1 MCTCF
6 FCKGPKLDKDSR
18 RGPDVVDLQQL
29 IRIGQVV
36 LLLLLILLL
45 STLPLLILGIVHRW
59 FFDKEKITQLCLGSF
74 GGVHRLL
81 KNLSVVS
88 RCRELAR
95 GSFCSCQS
103 LSSKV
108 IPRTIRLLENL
119 PATILPKK
127 KSTGQTTSKEEGRSP
142 PSLPPR
148 RPHVSPYW
156 VPASPTSVR
165 HRCWI
170 FFQKGDDYFCQQI
183 PHPYRTTLILA
194 LSPSR
199 GLFLFDNRRHN
210 SFHQLLRHS
219 CL

>member
-1 MCTCF
+1 MHVFLLQRT
-6 FCKGPKLDKDSR
+6 KVGQRLKERSR
-18 RGPDVVDLQQL
+18 CCRPPATNQNWPSCPSSAPHSSPLHPAL
-29 IRIGQVV
+29 AHTWHCSQV
-36 LLLLLILLL
+36 I
-45 STLPLLILGIVHRW
+45 
-59 FFDKEKITQLCLGSF
+59 FDKEKITHLCPGSC

-95 GSFCSCQS
+95 GSFCTCQS

-148 RPHVSPYW
+148 HPHVSPYW
-156 VPASPTSVR
+156 VPASPTPVR

-170 FFQKGDDYFCQQI
+170 
-183 PHPYRTTLILA
+183 
-194 LSPSR
+194 
-199 GLFLFDNRRHN
+199 LFSMGAD
-210 SFHQLLRHS
+210 
-219 CL
+219 